1 MVVGVDILEE
11 AVTSQKRQ
19 AIRQLVKVLK
29 ILGKART
36 RLKVI
41 APVLESVLFDLL
53 WFSLLKG
60 QYTHL
65 FGVAASDPKV
75 AARAAGT
82 ISVQLGRKALDS
94 RLTVTS
100 VLWTLVM
107 QFAIKLATSIPAA
120 ANATV
125 NQFKDTDSI
134 QEFKVNL
141 DSSLHSVG
149 IVMSDTEKNAIVKE
163 IKAYPKEIAEIF
175 KNMVNDMKL
184 LNGL

>member
-1 MVVGVDILEE
+1 MIIILLHVSWV
-11 AVTSQKRQ
+11 AVNRAKLD
-19 AIRQLVKVLK
+19 A
-29 ILGKART
+29 G

-65 FGVAASDPKV
+65 FGVMKSDPKV

-82 ISVQLGRKALDS
+82 ISVQLGRQALDS

-107 QFAIKLATSIPAA
+107 QFATKLATSIPAA

-134 QEFKVNL
+134 QEFKANL

-163 IKAYPKEIAEIF
+163 IKAHPKEMAEIF
-175 KNMVNDMKL
+175 KNMANEMKL
-184 LNGL
+184 LSQV